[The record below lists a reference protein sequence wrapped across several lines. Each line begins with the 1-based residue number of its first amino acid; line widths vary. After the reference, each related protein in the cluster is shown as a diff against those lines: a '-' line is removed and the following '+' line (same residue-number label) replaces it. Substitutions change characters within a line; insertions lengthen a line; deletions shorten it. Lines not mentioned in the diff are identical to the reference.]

1 MTTAKLPPLLHLS
14 PDEIEPNPDN
24 PRLVFHEEDMNALLV
39 SIKEAGIKVPITVYP
54 EGKNRY
60 VLLDG
65 ERRWRCSRK
74 LNLTQVPA
82 IVQPKPTKLE
92 NLLMMFNIH
101 NVRVDWDIM
110 PMALKLGEI
119 RKMLE
124 AEGKPTTPRALAT
137 ITGVSHTTVK
147 RALELLDLPKHFQTL
162 LLDEARKPRSQQQYK
177 ADLFIEIYKSMHA
190 VKRYTPEVFETVSPK
205 DYVEALVEKY
215 GHGIISNVTEFR
227 NVSRIARAERAG
239 ADKRGAAPA
248 ILKLVRNKDYSIK
261 KAYEETVELS
271 YRQRDL
277 TTRAGALAERL
288 SQMKS
293 ARDLGQPAQ
302 DALAEL
308 RREIT
313 RLLGDE

>member
-1 MTTAKLPPLLHLS
+1 MTAAKLPPLLHLS
-14 PDEIEPNPDN
+14 PEQIGPNPDN

-39 SIKEAGIKVPITVYP
+39 SISQTGIKVPITVYP
-54 EGKNRY
+54 EAEDRY

-65 ERRWRCSRK
+65 ERRWRCSKK
-74 LNLTQVPA
+74 LNLKQIPA

-110 PMALKLGEI
+110 PMALKMDEI

-124 AEGKPTTPRALAT
+124 ADGKPKTPRALAT

-147 RALELLDLPKHFQTL
+147 RALELLELPIKFQKL
-162 LLDEARKPRSQQQYK
+162 LIDEAIKPRNEQKYK
-177 ADLFIEIYKSMHA
+177 ADLFIEINKSMHA
-190 VKRYTPEVFETVSPK
+190 VQRYTPEVFKAVTTN
-205 DYVEALVEKY
+205 DYVSALVEKY
-215 GHGIISNVTEFR
+215 GQGIISNVIEFR

-239 ADKRGAAPA
+239 ADKRGSTPA
-248 ILKLVRNKDYSIK
+248 LLKLVRNKNYSIK
-261 KAYEETVELS
+261 KAYEDTVEMS

-277 TTRAGALAERL
+277 STRAEALADRL

-293 ARDLGQPAQ
+293 RQELSAPVRV
-302 DALAEL
+302 ALSAL
-308 RREIT
+308 RVEIT
-313 RLLGDE
+313 RLLGK